1 MEYIDFTFP
10 LSQISQGQL
19 KGSYIMNEFVL
30 NAIASRVI
38 YSSIAFNARY
48 LSRPISSSLRC
59 FYLEQ
64 FINRDLSEYS
74 SLNPFC

>member
-1 MEYIDFTFP
+1 
-10 LSQISQGQL
+10 
-19 KGSYIMNEFVL
+19 MNEFVL

-48 LSRPISSSLRC
+48 LSETKSSYLRA
-59 FYLEQ
+59 FYLDQ
-64 FINRDLSEYS
+64 FINRDLSEYC

>member
-1 MEYIDFTFP
+1 MSYP
-10 LSQISQGQL
+10 LSQISQGQM

-30 NAIASRVI
+30 NAISLRVI

-48 LSRPISSSLRC
+48 LSETKSSSLRA
-59 FYLEQ
+59 FYLDQ